1 MNGRIIWVEQ
11 CFSAALS
18 LPGEAAQPLRYLSVL
33 IAPPVAE
40 LRLVVNILVAISM
53 IGSSLVSGLSTSSAL
68 TPLLLVL
75 AISMIIGLL
84 MVIVFRYTS
93 DQKAIGRAKD
103 RLKAHLLAV
112 RLYQDQ
118 LPVVMRAYGKILR
131 GTGSY
136 LRLAFT
142 PFLIAILPI
151 TFLIVQL
158 DRYFG
163 WLPLQPAQTFLVEAR
178 GEDPAAV
185 NEASLQ
191 LPPGLSSSAPAVHI
205 SKDNAVVWRVLAGSA
220 GQYDIQV
227 SAAGGTVSKQ
237 VVVSPGLV
245 RVSRVRL
252 RGNFWERMFT
262 SGESALADNS
272 PLQSIT
278 ISYSPRVIGFAWME
292 WNWIILFF
300 VVSLIAGFIFKS
312 VLGIQV

>member
-1 MNGRIIWVEQ
+1 MV
-11 CFSAALS
+11 
-18 LPGEAAQPLRYLSVL
+18 
-33 IAPPVAE
+33 
-40 LRLVVNILVAISM
+40 
-53 IGSSLVSGLSTSSAL
+53 SSSIPTGSAL
-68 TPLLLVL
+68 LDFAANVPLLWVL
-75 AISMIIGLL
+75 AISIVIGFL

-112 RLYQDQ
+112 RLFQDQ

-163 WLPLQPAQTFLVEAR
+163 WMPLQPAQTFLVEAR
-178 GEDPAAV
+178 VADSAAL

-191 LPPGLSSSAPAVHI
+191 LPPELSSSAPAVHVPEN
-205 SKDNAVVWRVLAGSA
+205 KKVVWRVVAERAGHYDIKIAAA
-220 GQYDIQV
+220 GQ
-227 SAAGGTVSKQ
+227 SVSKQ
-237 VVVSPGLV
+237 VVVAPGLA
-245 RVSRVRL
+245 RVSPVRL
-252 RGNFWERMFT
+252 KDNFWERLFT
-262 SGESALADNS
+262 SGEPALADNS
-272 PLQSIT
+272 PVQSIAINYAPRE
-278 ISYSPRVIGFAWME
+278 ISFAWME
-292 WNWIILFF
+292 WNWIVLFF
-300 VVSLIAGFIFKS
+300 VVSLIAGFIFKT

>member
-1 MNGRIIWVEQ
+1 MP
-11 CFSAALS
+11 SH
-18 LPGEAAQPLRYLSVL
+18 
-33 IAPPVAE
+33 
-40 LRLVVNILVAISM
+40 
-53 IGSSLVSGLSTSSAL
+53 

-75 AISMIIGLL
+75 AISIVIGLL

-112 RLYQDQ
+112 RLFQDQ
-118 LPVVMRAYGKILR
+118 LPVVMRAYGRILR

-178 GEDPAAV
+178 VEDPAAL

-191 LPPGLSSSAPAVHI
+191 LPPELSSSAPAVHVPQE
-205 SKDNAVVWRVLAGSA
+205 KEVVWRVVAERAGNYNIRITSA
-220 GQYDIQV
+220 GQ
-227 SAAGGTVSKQ
+227 TVSKQ
-237 VVVSPGLV
+237 VVVAPGLA
-245 RVSRVRL
+245 RVSPVRL
-252 RGNFWERMFT
+252 KGNFWERMFT
-262 SGESALADNS
+262 SGEPALADNS
-272 PLQSIT
+272 PVQSIAINYPPRE
-278 ISYSPRVIGFAWME
+278 ISFAWME
-292 WNWIILFF
+292 WNWIVLFF

>member
-1 MNGRIIWVEQ
+1 
-11 CFSAALS
+11 
-18 LPGEAAQPLRYLSVL
+18 
-33 IAPPVAE
+33 
-40 LRLVVNILVAISM
+40 M
-53 IGSSLVSGLSTSSAL
+53 ITSSMPSD

-75 AISMIIGLL
+75 AISIVIGLL

-112 RLYQDQ
+112 RLFQDQ

-163 WLPLQPAQTFLVEAR
+163 WLPLRPAQTFLVEAR
-178 GEDPAAV
+178 VDDPTAL

-191 LPPGLSSSAPAVHI
+191 LPPELSSSAPAVHVPKNNEI
-205 SKDNAVVWRVLAGSA
+205 VWRVVAGREGRYDIRIAAA
-220 GQYDIQV
+220 GQ
-227 SAAGGTVSKQ
+227 TLSKQ
-237 VVVSPGLV
+237 VVVSPGLA
-245 RVSRVRL
+245 RISPVRL
-252 RGNFWERMFT
+252 KDNFWERMFT
-262 SGESALADNS
+262 SGEPALAENS
-272 PLQSIT
+272 PVQSIAVG
-278 ISYSPRVIGFAWME
+278 YPPRVISFAWME
-292 WNWIILFF
+292 WNWIVLFF
-300 VVSLIAGFIFKS
+300 VVSLIAGFVFKS

>member
-1 MNGRIIWVEQ
+1 MVSSSIP
-11 CFSAALS
+11 AA
-18 LPGEAAQPLRYLSVL
+18 
-33 IAPPVAE
+33 VAF
-40 LRLVVNILVAISM
+40 V
-53 IGSSLVSGLSTSSAL
+53 GLSAN

-75 AISMIIGLL
+75 AISILIGLL

-112 RLYQDQ
+112 RLFQDQ

-151 TFLIVQL
+151 TFLVIQL

-163 WLPLQPAQTFLVEAR
+163 WMPLQPAQTFLVEAQV
-178 GEDPAAV
+178 EDSAAL

-191 LPPGLSSSAPAVHI
+191 LPPELSSSAPAVHI
-205 SKDNAVVWRVLAGSA
+205 PKQNQVAWRVLAGHA
-220 GQYDIQV
+220 GQYDIHV
-227 SAAGGTVSKQ
+227 AVAGQTVSKQ
-237 VVVSPGLV
+237 VVVAPGLA
-245 RVSRVRL
+245 RISPVRL
-252 RGNFWERMFT
+252 RGSFWERMFT
-262 SGESALADNS
+262 SGEPALADNS
-272 PLQSIT
+272 RVRSIA
-278 ISYSPRVIGFAWME
+278 ISYSPRVIYFAWME
-292 WNWIILFF
+292 WNWIVLFF

-312 VLGIQV
+312 ILGIQV